1 MNLGSGSCWC
11 KYKRSENEEI
21 GSGYDHYMYR
31 IIKYKEKRSQ
41 PKLIKIKTA
50 SN

>member
-21 GSGYDHYMYR
+21 GSGYDH
-31 IIKYKEKRSQ
+31 ISLTTCTELSSIKKNVHNLK
-41 PKLIKIKTA
+41 
-50 SN
+50 